1 MDISY
6 QRNLRKSYMCIET
19 TEDVIEEH
27 ELMILQKYKVP
38 QLLQTQVVIQDGK
51 VQYWFEITG
60 KQQLADYL
68 GGKPIGV
75 QMLKKILF
83 SLEGACEKMPEF
95 LLQED
100 RICLMQEML
109 YVDLKDEMVYFT
121 YLPFWKSSFPE
132 SFERWMEDVLREIDH
147 QEKECVELAYHI
159 YEGSRKEN
167 VSIYDLLEEV
177 RKGEVIAFQQDF
189 IEEKVEKTEESSL
202 KSWKREYMPQ
212 ELNTQ
217 PEERKWKKILSTKI
231 EELQS
236 EVKEYVKSKVPKL
249 FPRPLTS
256 SKKEKTEKSQKVYHT
271 ELLCKQQQGIE
282 GKLIYQG
289 ENECA
294 NLVIDSVEFFIG
306 RNSDEV
312 DGSIA
317 TEGISRIHARIIQKE
332 GAYYIEDLNSTNGTY
347 LNGEFLEYH
356 RSAKLERNDKVR
368 FGVEEYVFY

>member
-1 MDISY
+1 MDITY

-68 GGKPIGV
+68 GGKPIRA

-83 SLEGACEKMPEF
+83 SLERACEKMPEF

-132 SFERWMEDVLREIDH
+132 TFERWMEDVLREIDH

-177 RKGEVIAFQQDF
+177 RKGDATGLQENF
-189 IEEKVEKTEESSL
+189 IEETEKKLEEDFGVNR
-202 KSWKREYMPQ
+202 KKEHKQQ
-212 ELNTQ
+212 EIDVQ
-217 PEERKWKKILSTKI
+217 QEERKLKKILFDKI
-231 EELQS
+231 EMIQL
-236 EVKEYVKSKVPKL
+236 EVKEYVKSRIPKSFQKQL
-249 FPRPLTS
+249 KS
-256 SKKEKTEKSQKVYHT
+256 SEKEKSQKVYHT

-289 ENECA
+289 KNECA
-294 NLVIDSVEFFIG
+294 DLVIDSVEFFIG

>member
-1 MDISY
+1 
-6 QRNLRKSYMCIET
+6 MCIET

-83 SLEGACEKMPEF
+83 SLERACEKMPEF

-121 YLPFWKSSFPE
+121 YLPFWKNSFPE
-132 SFERWMEDVLREIDH
+132 TFERWMEDVLREIDH

-177 RKGEVIAFQQDF
+177 RRGEVIAFQENF
-189 IEEKVEKTEESSL
+189 IEEKVEKPEESSL
-202 KSWKREYMPQ
+202 KSQKREYMQQ
-212 ELNTQ
+212 ELNIQ
-217 PEERKWKKILSTKI
+217 REERKWKKILSAKI

-236 EVKEYVKSKVPKL
+236 EVKEYVKSKIPKL
-249 FPRPLTS
+249 SPVPVIL
-256 SKKEKTEKSQKVYHT
+256 SKKEKTEIVPEIYQT
-271 ELLCKQQQGIE
+271 EVHCKQTE
-282 GKLIYQG
+282 GRLVYRG
-289 ENECA
+289 ENECTD
-294 NLVIDSVEFFIG
+294 LVIDKVEFFIG

-312 DGSIA
+312 DGSIK